1 MSNCFNQ
8 LVDLLCEINEQKPT
22 SLGSWAAKKV
32 GSGLLK
38 GLGNAAEL
46 GVRAAGF
53 AAGVPVPALG
63 INKKV
68 AGAVSAGKGLMS
80 DIKQSRRS
88 LGKDPCISPSVTTYI
103 NRVILDS
110 KLPGINDAAKTSRDK
125 ILNALKFY
133 VSSMVNLYYQPSVGG
148 RPPRRH
154 NLNTFTV
161 RDFYRAG
168 SPDTKRLIMGLKT
181 EEFITSSSMTVG
193 DLLTLISTLYT
204 SFEGDDITAIRASS
218 ASS

>member
-38 GLGNAAEL
+38 GVGNAAEL

-53 AAGVPVPALG
+53 AAGVPIPALG

-68 AGAVSAGKGLMS
+68 ADTVSAGKGVIS
-80 DIKQSRRS
+80 DVKQTRRS
-88 LGKDPCISPSVTTYI
+88 FGIDPCISPSVTTYI
-103 NRVILDS
+103 DKVIFDK
-110 KLPGINDAAKTSRDK
+110 KLPGIEDAKKTTREK
-125 ILNALKFY
+125 ILTALRFY
-133 VSSMVNLYYQPSVGG
+133 ISSMVNLYYQPSVRG
-148 RPPRRH
+148 RAPQRH

-161 RDFYRAG
+161 DDFYRAG
-168 SPDTKRLIMGLKT
+168 SPDTKRLLEGLRD
-181 EEFITSSSMTVG
+181 EDHITSNSMTKQRFIYQ
-193 DLLTLISTLYT
+193 TMM
-204 SFEGDDITAIRASS
+204 E
-218 ASS
+218 